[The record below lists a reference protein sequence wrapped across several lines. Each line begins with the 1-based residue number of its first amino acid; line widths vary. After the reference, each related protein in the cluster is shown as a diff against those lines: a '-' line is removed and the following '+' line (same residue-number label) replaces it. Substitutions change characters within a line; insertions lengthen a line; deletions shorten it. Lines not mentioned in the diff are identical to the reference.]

1 MYSINLNHYVTNQY
15 GNRCYNCVTNPTIQY
30 LHSLPFLTDCH
41 SSCLT
46 CESADNS
53 SSCLT
58 CSDGT
63 LVVLNSSPPGPCV
76 LPGEGVLYIAHKPP
90 EYHTHRDFDIV
101 YTDYSVRLVDGTA
114 SNEGRVEVVKS
125 GQYSTICLDQWDQNL
140 ADVVC
145 HQLGFT
151 LLAEEA
157 FLNFGAVF
165 GEGTGPILD
174 EDLVCSGSEE
184 FVSHCSIVPA
194 NIGGCN
200 HSRDASVRC
209 SGEFAWFKQKK
220 AYHPKQHAACVQVV
234 SIGMHSNTIYAT
246 LMYFSVN

>member
-1 MYSINLNHYVTNQY
+1 MYHQVRIEVVQE
-15 GNRCYNCVTNPTIQY
+15 Y
-30 LHSLPFLTDCH
+30 LCTSYLDIDLVH
-41 SSCLT
+41 T
-46 CESADNS
+46 C
-53 SSCLT
+53 
-58 CSDGT
+58 
-63 LVVLNSSPPGPCV
+63 
-76 LPGEGVLYIAHKPP
+76 
-90 EYHTHRDFDIV
+90 
-101 YTDYSVRLVDGTA
+101 TDYFARLVDGTA

-209 SGEFAWFKQKK
+209 SGNFA
-220 AYHPKQHAACVQVV
+220 Y
-234 SIGMHSNTIYAT
+234 MHDVIYYYVLCIVT
-246 LMYFSVN
+246 

>member
-1 MYSINLNHYVTNQY
+1 MYYQVRVY
-15 GNRCYNCVTNPTIQY
+15 
-30 LHSLPFLTDCH
+30 
-41 SSCLT
+41 
-46 CESADNS
+46 
-53 SSCLT
+53 
-58 CSDGT
+58 
-63 LVVLNSSPPGPCV
+63 
-76 LPGEGVLYIAHKPP
+76 YIAHKPP
-90 EYHTHRDFDIV
+90 EYHTHRDFNIV
-101 YTDYSVRLVDGTA
+101 HTDYSVRLVDGTA

-174 EDLVCSGSEE
+174 DDLVCSGSEE
-184 FVSHCSIVPA
+184 FISHCSKVPA

-209 SGEFAWFKQKK
+209 SGKFACSNSRKPTIPNNSMCAGDLYRHVFQ
-220 AYHPKQHAACVQVV
+220 YHNICKC
-234 SIGMHSNTIYAT
+234 TFLFIYSEYF
-246 LMYFSVN
+246 LCMYL

>member
-1 MYSINLNHYVTNQY
+1 M
-15 GNRCYNCVTNPTIQY
+15 
-30 LHSLPFLTDCH
+30 
-41 SSCLT
+41 
-46 CESADNS
+46 
-53 SSCLT
+53 
-58 CSDGT
+58 
-63 LVVLNSSPPGPCV
+63 
-76 LPGEGVLYIAHKPP
+76 
-90 EYHTHRDFDIV
+90 
-101 YTDYSVRLVDGTA
+101 
-114 SNEGRVEVVKS
+114 VKS

-151 LLAEEA
+151 LTAEEA

-184 FVSHCSIVPA
+184 FVSHCSKVPA

-209 SGEFAWFKQKK
+209 SGEYTYILFF
-220 AYHPKQHAACVQVV
+220 VV
-234 SIGMHSNTIYAT
+234 FCSFPVLCIHVYSEISNIGH
-246 LMYFSVN
+246 L